1 MLQNQYAELTFV
13 CFHRIC
19 MCFFQARLW
28 WKWTLQCLK
37 YSGMKVCWR
46 QTTPY
51 RKIWLDYKFFVL
63 FIMLC

>member
-28 WKWTLQCLK
+28 WKWTLQCL
-37 YSGMKVCWR
+37 
-46 QTTPY
+46 
-51 RKIWLDYKFFVL
+51 
-63 FIMLC
+63 